1 MYIDQEERPKV
12 QSAANYGFAVALHLV
27 LFLGLWWVGQLKL
40 SEKPLVIPMD
50 WTVVPV
56 ENLNGDENEPPPL
69 KPEDLQ
75 PPEPPPPEPE
85 PVVEPPPAPPPV
97 TVEAKEA
104 VVEKPKEPEK
114 PKEKPKEPE
123 PPKVEEKKPEPKPE
137 PPKKTAAEL
146 REEKLRR
153 MRESAKD
160 VKDKPK
166 PTEPPRTGKTGRK
179 TLSDAEIAKML
190 AMGAKAGAV
199 ESIPN
204 NEMEQCLYMLKN
216 AIDKRWALV
225 TPQIGRTGTVTI
237 TIKLNSA
244 GAIATARLAQSCGDP
259 VTDAAALKVVQGVG
273 TVRGLTRDF
282 IAKYSAEPITI
293 LYEVTSSR

>member
-1 MYIDQEERPKV
+1 
-12 QSAANYGFAVALHLV
+12 
-27 LFLGLWWVGQLKL
+27 
-40 SEKPLVIPMD
+40 
-50 WTVVPV
+50 
-56 ENLNGDENEPPPL
+56 
-69 KPEDLQ
+69 
-75 PPEPPPPEPE
+75 
-85 PVVEPPPAPPPV
+85 
-97 TVEAKEA
+97 
-104 VVEKPKEPEK
+104 
-114 PKEKPKEPE
+114 
-123 PPKVEEKKPEPKPE
+123 
-137 PPKKTAAEL
+137 
-146 REEKLRR
+146 

-166 PTEPPRTGKTGRK
+166 PAEPPRTGKTGRK

-244 GAIATARLAQSCGDP
+244 GAIATARLAQSCGDS

>member
-1 MYIDQEERPKV
+1 MYIDQEERPKL
-12 QSAANYGFAVALHLV
+12 QSAANYCLAVVLHLL
-27 LFLGLWWVGQLKL
+27 LFVGLWWMGQLKL
-40 SEKPLVIPMD
+40 SDKPLTIPMD

-69 KPEDLQ
+69 KPEDVQ
-75 PPEPPPPEPE
+75 PPSPPE
-85 PVVEPPPAPPPV
+85 PVVEPPKPPEPPPV

-104 VVEKPKEPEK
+104 VVVEKPPEKPKEPEK
-114 PKEKPKEPE
+114 PK
-123 PPKVEEKKPEPKPE
+123 VEEKPPE

-153 MRESAKD
+153 MRERAKD
-160 VKDKPK
+160 VKDRPK
-166 PTEPPRTGKTGRK
+166 PPEPPRNGKTGRK

-190 AMGAKAGAV
+190 AAGAKAGAV

-204 NEMEQCLYMLKN
+204 NELEQCLYMLKR
-216 AIDKRWALV
+216 AIDAQWSRLS
-225 TPQIGRTGTVTI
+225 PQIGRTGTVNI
-237 TIKLNSA
+237 AIRFNAA
-244 GAIATARLAQSCGDP
+244 GAIASSSISRSCGDP
-259 VTDAAALKVVQGVG
+259 VTDAAALKVVRSVGV
-273 TVRGLTRDF
+273 VRGLTRDF